1 MEEAKRG
8 AIVRTHAE
16 EVLELTKILDIIAE
30 YCQTNP
36 AKIKADTISPYKS
49 IEDVQW
55 ELNRVEQFYKHGE
68 NINFFVPFETGFL
81 RTVAAVQ
88 AYISI
93 DNFWSLRDF
102 INHMHTLKNRFRNS
116 PLKEYFIRFG
126 DYGELK
132 AMIDGKIDDDRQVRD
147 TASPNLAKIRSRKRA
162 LKEQIS
168 HTLRDLLANR
178 AYIFTDMNIVER
190 NGRNVLPV
198 KSPYKKEMPGIVHS
212 YSNSGETVFIEPLEI
227 TEFSAELGEL
237 NEREKEEI
245 ELILR
250 AMTDAAR
257 PRIDE
262 LEDDLERVVDL
273 DLLSAKA
280 AYARRLKA
288 TMPQFG
294 DYITIQNG
302 VHPILKHLR
311 DDVVPLNLKMD
322 KDRRVLLIS
331 GPNAGGKTVVL
342 KTVGLLMLMAKCGL
356 FIPAD
361 EGTIFPFFSGVYAD
375 IGDEQSLET
384 SLSTFAAH
392 IRQIVEALRSAS
404 KRNLVLLDELM
415 NQTSV
420 EEGSALAS
428 AVMEEFSERGDLLLA
443 TTHNE
448 NLKIYVSKREDM
460 INAGMEF
467 TDHPTYRLIVGIP
480 QPSNAIRLAVQMGMD
495 RLITERALS
504 YMDRKILSIDELF
517 RDLSQELSAVKK
529 EREELTNQTREYETK
544 LADLNAR
551 KKKELDDIKDQY
563 RQEIVQSKRSVEKLI
578 KTLKKE
584 GVKPE
589 RVKEAK
595 AFFDQKIGNLVEIEK
610 AKTEPY
616 YPAIGEIV
624 RIREL
629 KRAGQVV
636 AQRQGRFK
644 VSLDNIFYW
653 VEPAEIEP
661 ANHLKG

>member
-1 MEEAKRG
+1 
-8 AIVRTHAE
+8 
-16 EVLELTKILDIIAE
+16 
-30 YCQTNP
+30 
-36 AKIKADTISPYKS
+36 
-49 IEDVQW
+49 
-55 ELNRVEQFYKHGE
+55 
-68 NINFFVPFETGFL
+68 
-81 RTVAAVQ
+81 
-88 AYISI
+88 
-93 DNFWSLRDF
+93 
-102 INHMHTLKNRFRNS
+102 
-116 PLKEYFIRFG
+116 
-126 DYGELK
+126 
-132 AMIDGKIDDDRQVRD
+132 
-147 TASPNLAKIRSRKRA
+147 
-162 LKEQIS
+162 
-168 HTLRDLLANR
+168 
-178 AYIFTDMNIVER
+178 
-190 NGRNVLPV
+190 
-198 KSPYKKEMPGIVHS
+198 
-212 YSNSGETVFIEPLEI
+212 
-227 TEFSAELGEL
+227 
-237 NEREKEEI
+237 
-245 ELILR
+245 
-250 AMTDAAR
+250 
-257 PRIDE
+257 
-262 LEDDLERVVDL
+262 
-273 DLLSAKA
+273 
-280 AYARRLKA
+280 
-288 TMPQFG
+288 
-294 DYITIQNG
+294 
-302 VHPILKHLR
+302 
-311 DDVVPLNLKMD
+311 
-322 KDRRVLLIS
+322 
-331 GPNAGGKTVVL
+331 
-342 KTVGLLMLMAKCGL
+342 
-356 FIPAD
+356 
-361 EGTIFPFFSGVYAD
+361 
-375 IGDEQSLET
+375 
-384 SLSTFAAH
+384 
-392 IRQIVEALRSAS
+392 
-404 KRNLVLLDELM
+404 
-415 NQTSV
+415 
-420 EEGSALAS
+420 
-428 AVMEEFSERGDLLLA
+428 
-443 TTHNE
+443 
-448 NLKIYVSKREDM
+448 M